1 MLLFPSIV
9 QVTLWDKSST
19 SFTTTVDLNLY
30 DFPCSISTSLGK
42 IFTSWIIIV
51 SGNTT
56 TLTSYVFV
64 VIPSSAVTL

>member
-19 SFTTTVDLNLY
+19 SFTTTVDLNL
-30 DFPCSISTSLGK
+30 STSLGE